1 MEATWRPECPVR
13 LERGSRLTPAMIKVD
28 VSVLFDVGNNQVKRV
43 PLMDPLRGTASL
55 TSDLLD
61 QVETVDALLAKLQA
75 S

>member
-1 MEATWRPECPVR
+1 
-13 LERGSRLTPAMIKVD
+13 
-28 VSVLFDVGNNQVKRV
+28 
-43 PLMDPLRGTASL
+43 MDPLRGTASL